1 MESTAIMEMGNRI
14 KTLRLAKS
22 MTQEQLARALHV
34 SAQAVSKW
42 ELGGSLP
49 DIQLLPALSVVLG
62 TSIDAL
68 FSLTDESRLARIDNM
83 LEDRRFLTQH
93 EFETEE
99 RFLQEKCMEGSE
111 NVRAVLLL
119 ARLYCKRAGEYR
131 ALASPLA
138 RRALACIFY
147 GDMLCALRNQV
158 APYENE
164 KGAADKM
171 VDLWVQRLGRVL
183 LAGKGFTSREM
194 KHTFPLIAK
203 DFKSIPVTRVPKV
216 KVGVVGEIYVKYSPL
231 GNNDLQKFLESQDC
245 EVNFPGLMGFVQ
257 YCIFNM
263 GEDHVL
269 YGGKLAMK
277 MGTDQLLN
285 WLDSVERSMLK
296 AEADAGFYAPG
307 PFKELVE
314 KPKGIISLGAKM
326 GEGWLLTAEMIE
338 LVQGGYGNIVCAQ
351 PFGCLPNHIVGKGMV
366 NKIRALYPSANITPI
381 DYDPSATRVNQE
393 NRIKLMLAVA
403 KERLNA
409 PAEAKPLT
417 AEEIAGGA
425 PSLSHV

>member
-138 RRALACIFY
+138 RRALELDPQSKEAHTAAFAAENGAYPDWNVSNHSETIAFY
-147 GDMLCALRNQV
+147 
-158 APYENE
+158 
-164 KGAADKM
+164 
-171 VDLWVQRLGRVL
+171 
-183 LAGKGFTSREM
+183 
-194 KHTFPLIAK
+194 K
-203 DFKSIPVTRVPKV
+203 DFLARHPVAAQGIRAHQ
-216 KVGVVGEIYVKYSPL
+216 L
-231 GNNDLQKFLESQDC
+231 G
-245 EVNFPGLMGFVQ
+245 
-257 YCIFNM
+257 
-263 GEDHVL
+263 
-269 YGGKLAMK
+269 
-277 MGTDQLLN
+277 
-285 WLDSVERSMLK
+285 
-296 AEADAGFYAPG
+296 
-307 PFKELVE
+307 
-314 KPKGIISLGAKM
+314 
-326 GEGWLLTAEMIE
+326 
-338 LVQGGYGNIVCAQ
+338 
-351 PFGCLPNHIVGKGMV
+351 
-366 NKIRALYPSANITPI
+366 KIRAVVRGRHFLRLHLHERHMDA
-381 DYDPSATRVNQE
+381 ALR
-393 NRIKLMLAVA
+393 KLPCRLASGQA
-403 KERLNA
+403 RTDHLDF
-409 PAEAKPLT
+409 L
-417 AEEIAGGA
+417 
-425 PSLSHV
+425 HVCSFL

>member
-138 RRALACIFY
+138 RRALELGPQSKEAHTAVFAAENGAYPDWNVSNHSETIAFYKDFLAHHPEEYGAYLWLLDLLLADGRCGEAREYAGRLRAIRESFNDELYRGILCKQEGRIGEALDCWAAMCEKY
-147 GDMLCALRNQV
+147 GDMWQAWASRASELAKLCRYDEAAAEAEAEQCLASYRVLRGNGRLEEASAVLAQARRAHPQLTDPV
-158 APYENE
+158 EAIAQLCELRGDCAGAIRAYERVVSILREDWCITQGELLDAPLRTIARLRE
-164 KGAADKM
+164 KLAAEAAD
-171 VDLWVQRLGRVL
+171 V
-183 LAGKGFTSREM
+183 
-194 KHTFPLIAK
+194 
-203 DFKSIPVTRVPKV
+203 
-216 KVGVVGEIYVKYSPL
+216 
-231 GNNDLQKFLESQDC
+231 
-245 EVNFPGLMGFVQ
+245 
-257 YCIFNM
+257 
-263 GEDHVL
+263 
-269 YGGKLAMK
+269 
-277 MGTDQLLN
+277 
-285 WLDSVERSMLK
+285 
-296 AEADAGFYAPG
+296 
-307 PFKELVE
+307 
-314 KPKGIISLGAKM
+314 
-326 GEGWLLTAEMIE
+326 
-338 LVQGGYGNIVCAQ
+338 
-351 PFGCLPNHIVGKGMV
+351 
-366 NKIRALYPSANITPI
+366 
-381 DYDPSATRVNQE
+381 
-393 NRIKLMLAVA
+393 
-403 KERLNA
+403 
-409 PAEAKPLT
+409 
-417 AEEIAGGA
+417 
-425 PSLSHV
+425 

>member
-1 MESTAIMEMGNRI
+1 MEMGNRI

-138 RRALACIFY
+138 RRALELDPQSKEAHTAVFAAENGAYPDWNVSNHSETIAFYKDFLAHHPEEYGAYLWLLDLLLADGRCGEAREYAGRLRAIRESFNDELYRGILCKQEGRIGEALDCWAAMCEKY
-147 GDMLCALRNQV
+147 GDMWQAWASRASELAKLCRYDEAARSSASFAATARAQS
-158 APYENE
+158 APMSGSFPSCARI
-164 KGAADKM
+164 GA
-171 VDLWVQRLGRVL
+171 
-183 LAGKGFTSREM
+183 SRR
-194 KHTFPLIAK
+194 A
-203 DFKSIPVTRVPKV
+203 SCWTRR
-216 KVGVVGEIYVKYSPL
+216 
-231 GNNDLQKFLESQDC
+231 C
-245 EVNFPGLMGFVQ
+245 
-257 YCIFNM
+257 
-263 GEDHVL
+263 
-269 YGGKLAMK
+269 
-277 MGTDQLLN
+277 
-285 WLDSVERSMLK
+285 
-296 AEADAGFYAPG
+296 
-307 PFKELVE
+307 
-314 KPKGIISLGAKM
+314 
-326 GEGWLLTAEMIE
+326 
-338 LVQGGYGNIVCAQ
+338 
-351 PFGCLPNHIVGKGMV
+351 
-366 NKIRALYPSANITPI
+366 
-381 DYDPSATRVNQE
+381 
-393 NRIKLMLAVA
+393 
-403 KERLNA
+403 
-409 PAEAKPLT
+409 
-417 AEEIAGGA
+417 A
-425 PSLSHV
+425 PSRACGRSLPQRRRTSDGSDHGNTNAAAPFAAAAASGFAAFGRTGLLPIRESGGLQTPAGYAIVFPYV

>member
-68 FSLTDESRLARIDNM
+68 FSLTDESRLARIENM

-138 RRALACIFY
+138 RRALELDPQSKEAHTAVFAAENGAYPDWNVSNHSETIAFY
-147 GDMLCALRNQV
+147 KDFLAHH
-158 APYENE
+158 PEEY
-164 KGAADKM
+164 GAYLWLL
-171 VDLWVQRLGRVL
+171 DLL
-183 LAGKGFTSREM
+183 LADGRCGEAREYAGRLRAIRESFNDELYRGILC
-194 KHTFPLIAK
+194 KQEGESARRSTAGRRCAK
-203 DFKSIPVTRVPKV
+203 NTAICGRHGPPAPVSWRSSAAMTRRPPIMR
-216 KVGVVGEIYVKYSPL
+216 GP
-231 GNNDLQKFLESQDC
+231 C
-245 EVNFPGLMGFVQ
+245 
-257 YCIFNM
+257 
-263 GEDHVL
+263 
-269 YGGKLAMK
+269 
-277 MGTDQLLN
+277 
-285 WLDSVERSMLK
+285 RS
-296 AEADAGFYAPG
+296 
-307 PFKELVE
+307 
-314 KPKGIISLGAKM
+314 
-326 GEGWLLTAEMIE
+326 
-338 LVQGGYGNIVCAQ
+338 C
-351 PFGCLPNHIVGKGMV
+351 
-366 NKIRALYPSANITPI
+366 R
-381 DYDPSATRVNQE
+381 TR
-393 NRIKLMLAVA
+393 
-403 KERLNA
+403 
-409 PAEAKPLT
+409 
-417 AEEIAGGA
+417 
-425 PSLSHV
+425 S